1 MYSKPYCCIIVS
13 PFAIRCY
20 NIWVMLDEIL
30 FFSDLFCLFVKIL
43 FHTKIF
49 ERFKLSLTY
58 LICHCQV
65 DPKVIKV
72 PNWQWQRMIE
82 RIFQIEVDNRVSPAL
97 VRKSPISLWYC
108 VEDGSWMFERIILIL
123 LEGFECLSYGMTAPN
138 DMSAT
143 TVPSASGKPS

>member
-1 MYSKPYCCIIVS
+1 MFFLQTCSLAVLVSFWIRDEFLLTLRRSCNVNYVYCKPYCCVIVS
-13 PFAIRCY
+13 PFAVRCY
-20 NIWVMLDEIL
+20 NIWVMLDEVL
-30 FFSDLFCLFVKIL
+30 YFSELFCLFVKIL

-97 VRKSPISLWYC
+97 VRKSPIF
-108 VEDGSWMFERIILIL
+108 VMR
-123 LEGFECLSYGMTAPN
+123 
-138 DMSAT
+138 SA
-143 TVPSASGKPS
+143 VGCSKG